1 MNRPNLNMRAWRQM
15 SIVILLV
22 AAVAP
27 LGALGFGK
35 KNKTNT
41 PAQVRADYIAKLQE
55 KDVTADS
62 GKTVGSLWSPAG
74 NMLGDLS
81 TDYKARK
88 LNDTIVI
95 VAAVQTTAAQSGDS
109 SYQRT
114 FSTTSGITGLA
125 GDVKTTGL
133 NPLLNANSA
142 TQLQGKGATDSNTTF
157 QTSLT
162 GVVIAVL
169 PSGNL
174 VVEAQRKIFMNNQH
188 EDVTI
193 RGVVRPGDIGPNNT
207 IASAALSNLEIE
219 MKGKGIIADSTRPLN
234 PITKALL
241 WLIGF

>member
-1 MNRPNLNMRAWRQM
+1 MLPILTRGLRRR
-15 SIVILLV
+15 IVLCGFILVSAQLF
-22 AAVAP
+22 
-27 LGALGFGK
+27 GATPPK
-35 KNKTNT
+35 KTKTDTNPDKLRT
-41 PAQVRADYIAKLQE
+41 DYISRLQQQ
-55 KDVTADS
+55 DVHAVS
-62 GKTVGSLWSPAG
+62 GGTVGSLWTPG
-74 NMLGDLS
+74 NTLGDLS

-95 VAAVQTTAAQSGDS
+95 LVGVQTTAAQSGDS

-114 FSTTSGITGLA
+114 VQTTSAITGLA
-125 GDVKTTGL
+125 GALKTTGL
-133 NPLLNANSA
+133 NPLFNANSA
-142 TQLQGKGATDSNTTF
+142 TSLKGAGATDSNTTF

-162 GVVIAVL
+162 GQVVAVL

-188 EDVTI
+188 EDVTV
-193 RGVVRPGDIGPNNT
+193 RGVVRPNDIGPSNT
-207 IASAALSNLEIE
+207 VSSGSLSNLEIE

>member
-55 KDVTADS
+55 KDVPADS

-74 NMLGDLS
+74 NVLGDLS

-109 SYQRT
+109 RYQRT